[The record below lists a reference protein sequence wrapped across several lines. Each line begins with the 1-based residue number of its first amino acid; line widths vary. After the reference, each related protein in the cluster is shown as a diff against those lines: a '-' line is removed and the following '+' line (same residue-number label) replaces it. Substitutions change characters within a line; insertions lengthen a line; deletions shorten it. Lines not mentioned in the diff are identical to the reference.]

1 MTEVT
6 AEQIE
11 DFDALYES
19 QKDFIASIYKHWRT
33 FKYVHDKIGRY
44 PKRFQAETLVNIYI
58 WTAEGISQT
67 EISSRCKLARSTLNK
82 IAANPHLSP
91 EGELLKEALDR
102 GRKLAKSKAGGLIAR
117 RYLELI
123 REQELQAQKRIE
135 QGLPVGK
142 VFKWDDEDYE
152 IIYLLR
158 TSLIHLIEYAKT
170 EEKLNDFKKRTA
182 LSVNKG

>member
-1 MTEVT
+1 MTKVT

-11 DFDALYES
+11 AFDALYES

-67 EISSRCKLARSTLNK
+67 EISARCKLARSTLNK

-91 EGELLKEALDR
+91 EGELLKEALER
-102 GRKLAKSKAGGLIAR
+102 GKKLAKSKVGGLIAR
-117 RYLELI
+117 HYLELI
-123 REQELQAQKRIE
+123 KEYEAQQQKY
-135 QGLPVGK
+135 PVGE
-142 VFKWDDEDYE
+142 VYCRSDDDQE
-152 IIYLLR
+152 IIDLLR
-158 TSLIHLIEYAKT
+158 GTLIHLIEYAET
-170 EEKLNDFKKRTA
+170 EEKLNDLKKRTR